1 MDIYFDSN
9 KPRKLLSDD
18 AKLKKKCGPQQ
29 AGRIRARLDDLC
41 AADNLGQFRYL
52 PGRCHEL
59 KGKRHGQLSLGLVH
73 PDRLIFLPAR
83 DQIPVKPDGGLD
95 WDRVQT
101 VVILG
106 IEDAH
111 E

>member
-1 MDIYFDSN
+1 MDIDFDSN
-9 KPRKLLSDD
+9 KLRELLSDD
-18 AKLKKKCGPQQ
+18 VKLKKKCGSQQ
-29 AGRIRARLDDLC
+29 AGRIRARLDDLR
-41 AADNLGQFRYL
+41 AADNLGQVRYL

-59 KGKRHGQLSLGLVH
+59 KGKRHGQLSLDLVH
-73 PDRLIFLPAR
+73 PDRLILLPAG

-95 WDRVQT
+95 WDRDQA

-106 IEDAH
+106 IEDTH